1 MRDLMGLMKQAQ
13 AMQQKMADV
22 QAELETLEVDGAAG
36 AGAVTVRM
44 TAKGTMKSVT
54 IDASL
59 MKPDEK
65 EIVEDLIVA
74 ASNDARAKAERLLQE
89 KMQEVTK
96 GLPIPPGLKLF

>member
-22 QAELETLEVDGAAG
+22 QAELDTLEVDGTAG

-74 ASNDARAKAERLLQE
+74 ASNDARVKAERLLQE